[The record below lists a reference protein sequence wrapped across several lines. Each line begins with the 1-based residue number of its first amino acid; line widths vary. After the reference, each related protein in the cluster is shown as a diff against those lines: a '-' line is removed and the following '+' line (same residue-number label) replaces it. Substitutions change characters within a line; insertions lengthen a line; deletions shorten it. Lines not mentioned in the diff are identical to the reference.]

1 MVMAEASSTT
11 GIISARGE
19 SRAALICIPRWRSTA
34 NHPWLAIC
42 VVAALA
48 PGNLELCAEWRAARG
63 VEKATLANRL
73 GATNS
78 LTKNTKLA
86 EAQPGDSNSLY
97 RSTDIQRLCRNS

>member
-1 MVMAEASSTT
+1 MVMTEASSTT

-19 SRAALICIPRWRSTA
+19 YRAPLRRT
-34 NHPWLAIC
+34 HPWLAIC

-48 PGNLELCAEWRAARG
+48 PGNLELCAKWRAARG

-73 GATNS
+73 GATNN